1 MDDPDHMKYR
11 RLTQGWFM
19 DTNLRKLQSE
29 IEALALLDNP
39 SEMEKLK
46 SNLEKLMPTFIDE
59 TIRWVTPVRH
69 FMRTATQD
77 YTLRDTQIKQG
88 ESVILWHPSANRDEE
103 VFDNPF
109 DFKVDRNEAKKIA
122 FGFGAHVCLGQH
134 LARMEMSILFKKLL
148 SQLEHIELAGEP
160 KYTLNL
166 RWQIKKFT
174 DLL

>member
-1 MDDPDHMKYR
+1 
-11 RLTQGWFM
+11 
-19 DTNLRKLQSE
+19 
-29 IEALALLDNP
+29 
-39 SEMEKLK
+39 
-46 SNLEKLMPTFIDE
+46 
-59 TIRWVTPVRH
+59 
-69 FMRTATQD
+69 MRE
-77 YTLRDTQIKQG
+77 G

-160 KYTLNL
+160 KYTHATFVGGLKSL
-166 RWQIKKFT
+166 PIRYKLK
-174 DLL
+174 